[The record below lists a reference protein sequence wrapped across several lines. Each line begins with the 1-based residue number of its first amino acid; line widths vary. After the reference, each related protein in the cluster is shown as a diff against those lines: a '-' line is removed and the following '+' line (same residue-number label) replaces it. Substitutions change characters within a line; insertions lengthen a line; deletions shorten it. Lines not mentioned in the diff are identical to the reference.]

1 MRPCISLN
9 YCLNDGSV
17 RFKVLF
23 MEMCVLLHMA
33 GVYRRTFKIA
43 VVLSAPAASAGALHT
58 LPPLRTAITTFLE
71 TSERA
76 RERQHSFL
84 ARSPQQASI
93 CLPLRERS
101 TRSAFRPWDLRAVCI
116 RKWGSAKRRSAAC
129 EVLGWMTVSSR
140 NMSSNVVGGVNSC
153 EEVNDDSR
161 LDLHTFGTKRES
173 WLSVKEEKI
182 YRKLLHTLKY
192 CSVPAGS
199 SVFLNNRGN

>member
-1 MRPCISLN
+1 MFAVHRGTQVPAVLGANILHVNSTL
-9 YCLNDGSV
+9 CLKIPSTVLHVWKQLKWDPTVNAAMYQSQLLPNDGSV

-23 MEMCVLLHMA
+23 MEMCVLSHMA

-84 ARSPQQASI
+84 PQQASI

-101 TRSAFRPWDLRAVCI
+101 TRSAFRP
-116 RKWGSAKRRSAAC
+116 
-129 EVLGWMTVSSR
+129 
-140 NMSSNVVGGVNSC
+140 
-153 EEVNDDSR
+153 
-161 LDLHTFGTKRES
+161 
-173 WLSVKEEKI
+173 
-182 YRKLLHTLKY
+182 
-192 CSVPAGS
+192 
-199 SVFLNNRGN
+199 

>member
-1 MRPCISLN
+1 MLGANILHVNSTL
-9 YCLNDGSV
+9 CLEIPSTVLHVWKQLKWDPTVNAAMYQSQLLPNDGSV

-23 MEMCVLLHMA
+23 MEMCVLSHMA

-101 TRSAFRPWDLRAVCI
+101 TRSAFRP
-116 RKWGSAKRRSAAC
+116 
-129 EVLGWMTVSSR
+129 
-140 NMSSNVVGGVNSC
+140 
-153 EEVNDDSR
+153 
-161 LDLHTFGTKRES
+161 
-173 WLSVKEEKI
+173 
-182 YRKLLHTLKY
+182 
-192 CSVPAGS
+192 
-199 SVFLNNRGN
+199 

>member
-1 MRPCISLN
+1 MLGANILHVNSTL
-9 YCLNDGSV
+9 CLEIPSTVLHVWKQLKWDPTVNAAMYQSQLLPNDGSV

-23 MEMCVLLHMA
+23 MEMCVLSHMA

-84 ARSPQQASI
+84 PQQASI

-101 TRSAFRPWDLRAVCI
+101 TRSAFRP
-116 RKWGSAKRRSAAC
+116 
-129 EVLGWMTVSSR
+129 
-140 NMSSNVVGGVNSC
+140 
-153 EEVNDDSR
+153 
-161 LDLHTFGTKRES
+161 
-173 WLSVKEEKI
+173 
-182 YRKLLHTLKY
+182 
-192 CSVPAGS
+192 
-199 SVFLNNRGN
+199 

>member
-1 MRPCISLN
+1 MLGANILHVNSTL
-9 YCLNDGSV
+9 CLEIPSTVLHVWKQLKWDPTVNAAMYQSQLLPNDGSV

-101 TRSAFRPWDLRAVCI
+101 TRSAFRP
-116 RKWGSAKRRSAAC
+116 
-129 EVLGWMTVSSR
+129 
-140 NMSSNVVGGVNSC
+140 
-153 EEVNDDSR
+153 
-161 LDLHTFGTKRES
+161 
-173 WLSVKEEKI
+173 
-182 YRKLLHTLKY
+182 
-192 CSVPAGS
+192 
-199 SVFLNNRGN
+199 